1 MNREE
6 LLFAVRALDRSHD
19 GADRAGERVVK
30 QRGDEYAEDDRPGPF
45 VARGQQQGQQ
55 LGFVTDFRQGDHA
68 RRDEEGFQSDSPR
81 PVEHP

>member
-45 VARGQQQGQQ
+45 VARGQQQGGSTVKG
-55 LGFVTDFRQGDHA
+55 LARFGSRLRHAVRQV
-68 RRDEEGFQSDSPR
+68 S
-81 PVEHP
+81 